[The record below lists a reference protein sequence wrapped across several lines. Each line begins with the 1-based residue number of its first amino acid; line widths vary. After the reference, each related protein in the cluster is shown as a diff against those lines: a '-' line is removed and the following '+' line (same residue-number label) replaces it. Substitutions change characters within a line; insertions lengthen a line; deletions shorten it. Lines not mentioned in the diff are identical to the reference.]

1 MNKTEQKRQALLA
14 LFIRKV
20 PELSAKPD
28 IEEIDL
34 WRRGLIKGKRAQQI
48 KQHLASDETLYRL
61 WQQLRQEAKE
71 EKEQE
76 EVTPS
81 VIVQITHWLTTPK
94 ALLPVAGSAFA
105 VLMLMLLIPAGK
117 QDILLMA
124 KQDIQQWQQIT
135 QQNKGYDLGMS
146 RGWKPQ
152 HTISQNMQNYRQ
164 GLNTYLKTPLKIEG
178 KSNCAKQD
186 KQCQHN
192 KLFYQ
197 LFGQWVSKANVIC
210 QKAGLPQKQQ
220 INQRL
225 MLWAKQAEIKQEW
238 VLNRHFQQWQQNQWQ
253 KFDPCQKIQALLS
266 EGVNT

>member
-20 PELSAKPD
+20 PELSEKPD

-34 WRRGLIKGKRAQQI
+34 WRRGLIKGTRAQQI

-71 EKEQE
+71 EQGKDKAD
-76 EVTPS
+76 TS
-81 VIVQITHWLTTPK
+81 IITQLIYWLAAPK
-94 ALLPVAGSAFA
+94 TLLPVAGSAFA
-105 VLMLMLLIPAGK
+105 VIMMLFLMPQGQ

-124 KQDIQQWQQIT
+124 KQDIQQWQEIT

-152 HTISQNMQNYRQ
+152 RIISQNMQNYRL
-164 GLNTYLKTPLKIEG
+164 GLNTYLKTPLSIE
-178 KSNCAKQD
+178 KEPDCLKND
-186 KQCQHN
+186 KKCQQN

-197 LFGQWVSKANVIC
+197 IFGQWVSKANVIC
-210 QKAGLPQKQQ
+210 QKADLPQKQQ
-220 INQRL
+220 INRRL
-225 MLWAKQAEIKQEW
+225 IRWAKQPEIKQEW

-253 KFDPCQKIQALLS
+253 KVDPCQKIQLLLS